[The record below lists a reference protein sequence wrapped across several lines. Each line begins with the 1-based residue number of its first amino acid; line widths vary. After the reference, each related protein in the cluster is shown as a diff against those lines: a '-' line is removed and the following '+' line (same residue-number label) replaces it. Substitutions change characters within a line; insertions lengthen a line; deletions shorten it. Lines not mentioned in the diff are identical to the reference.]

1 LYLQFEFFL
10 LGVNLIEKR
19 KYSLGLDFG
28 TESVR
33 CLVVDMA
40 SGEEKIVSISE
51 YRGGVITQK
60 IPGTSVVLGSNWAL
74 QNPSDWLSSLKE
86 VVHNALREGDIEPQ
100 EVVGIGIC
108 FTSSTVLPTTE
119 DGTPLCFLVEWKSD
133 PHAWPKLWKHH
144 AAQPEADLI
153 NSLANQQKE
162 PWLKRYGGLIS
173 SEWLFPKALQIFRE
187 SPDCFNAAQRFIEG
201 GDWLVWQLTGR
212 EIRSACQ
219 AGYKALWNEKESYPS
234 HLFLEKLGKGFS
246 QLRNKLDEKVYPVG
260 IHAGKL
266 TSNIASQLN
275 LLPGTSVGV
284 SIIDAHAA
292 VVGSGVA
299 FPGKMVLAMGTS
311 TCHMMVSKEEV
322 FIEGVAGVVK
332 DGIIPGLYGY
342 ESGQSAVG
350 DIFAWVVNYGLP
362 EEYYNESSKLGISLH
377 ELLMEKCINQKPGEH
392 GLLALDWL
400 NGNRSILM
408 NSHLNGLLM
417 GLTLNTKPEDVYRA
431 MIEATAF
438 GTRLIIDTYEKNGIA
453 IKELVACGGLTS
465 NKLLLQVY
473 SDICGLEIKVAASSQ
488 TTALGAAILGAMAVG
503 SKGGGFD
510 SYEQAIDKMT
520 MPAERVYKPNPHNQN
535 VYSEMFKNYVLLHDF
550 FGRENSSLMKNLKYL
565 VN

>member
-1 LYLQFEFFL
+1 M
-10 LGVNLIEKR
+10 IEKR

-40 SGEEKIVSISE
+40 SGEEKVVSISE
-51 YRGGVITQK
+51 YRDGVITQK
-60 IPGTSVVLGSNWAL
+60 IPGTSVILGNNFAL
-74 QNPSDWLSSLKE
+74 QNPSDWLLSLKE
-86 VVHNALREGDIEPQ
+86 VVHDALREGDIEPQ
-100 EVVGIGIC
+100 EVAGLGIC

-119 DGTPLCFLVEWKSD
+119 DGTPLCLLVEWESD

-153 NSLANQQKE
+153 NSLANQEKE

-219 AGYKALWNEKESYPS
+219 AGYKALWNDKESYPS

-292 VVGSGVA
+292 VVGSGVV

-332 DGIIPGLYGY
+332 DGIIPGFYGY

-350 DIFAWVVNYGLP
+350 DIFAWVANYGLP

-377 ELLMEKCINQKPGEH
+377 ELLIEKCIDQKPGDH

-438 GTRLIIDTYEKNGIA
+438 GTRLIIDVYEKNGIV
-453 IKELVACGGLTS
+453 IKELIACGGLTS
-465 NKLLLQVY
+465 NELLLQVY

-510 SYEQAIDKMT
+510 SYEEAIDKMT
-520 MPAERVYKPNPHNQN
+520 MPAEIV
-535 VYSEMFKNYVLLHDF
+535 
-550 FGRENSSLMKNLKYL
+550 
-565 VN
+565 

>member
-1 LYLQFEFFL
+1 M
-10 LGVNLIEKR
+10 IEKR

-40 SGEEKIVSISE
+40 SGEEKVVSISE
-51 YRGGVITQK
+51 YRDGVITQK
-60 IPGTSVVLGSNWAL
+60 IPGTSVVLGNNLAL

-86 VVHNALREGDIEPQ
+86 VVHSTLKEGGIAPQ
-100 EVVGIGIC
+100 EVAGLGIC

-119 DGTPLCFLVEWKSD
+119 DGTPLCLLVEWESD

-153 NSLANQQKE
+153 NSLANQEKE

-219 AGYKALWNEKESYPS
+219 AGYKALWNDKESYPS

-292 VVGSGVA
+292 VVGSGVT

-332 DGIIPGLYGY
+332 DGIIPGFYGY

-350 DIFAWVVNYGLP
+350 DIFAWVANYGLP

-377 ELLMEKCINQKPGEH
+377 ELLIEKCIDQKPGDH

-400 NGNRSILM
+400 NGNRSVLM

-438 GTRLIIDTYEKNGIA
+438 GTRLIIDVYEKNGIV
-453 IKELVACGGLTS
+453 IKELIACGGLTS
-465 NKLLLQVY
+465 NELLLQVY

-510 SYEQAIDKMT
+510 SYEEAIDKMI
-520 MPAERVYKPNPHNQN
+520 MPTERVYKPNPHNQS

-550 FGRENSSLMKNLKYL
+550 FGRENPSLMKNLKP
-565 VN
+565 VIC

>member
-1 LYLQFEFFL
+1 M
-10 LGVNLIEKR
+10 IDKR

-33 CLVVDMA
+33 CLAVDMA
-40 SGEEKIVSISE
+40 SGEEKAVAISE
-51 YRGGVITQK
+51 YADGVITQK
-60 IPGTSVVLGSNWAL
+60 IPGTSVVLGNNWAL
-74 QNPSDWLSSLKE
+74 QNPSDWLLSLKE
-86 VVHNALREGDIEPQ
+86 VVHSILKEGDIASQ
-100 EVVGIGIC
+100 EVAGLGIC

-119 DGTPLCFLVEWKSD
+119 DGTPLCLLADWESD

-153 NSLANQQKE
+153 NSLANQEKE
-162 PWLKRYGGLIS
+162 SWLKRYGGLIS

-187 SPDCFNAAQRFIEG
+187 SPDCFKAAQRFIEG

-212 EIRSACQ
+212 EMRSACQ
-219 AGYKALWNEKESYPS
+219 AGYKGLWDDKEGYPS
-234 HLFLEKLGKGFS
+234 SSFLEKLCKGFS
-246 QLRNKLDEKVYPVG
+246 HLRSKLGNKVYPVG
-260 IHAGKL
+260 TCAGKL

-275 LLPGTSVGV
+275 LLPGTPVGT

-292 VVGSGVA
+292 VAGSGVA
-299 FPGKMVLAMGTS
+299 LPGKMVLAMGTS
-311 TCHMMVSKEEV
+311 TCHMVVSEEEV

-332 DGIIPGLYGY
+332 DGIIPGFYGY

-350 DIFAWVVNYGLP
+350 DIFAWVTNYGLP
-362 EEYYNESSKLGISLH
+362 EEYYNESNKLGISLH
-377 ELLMEKCINQKPGEH
+377 ELLIEKCIGQKPGDH

-400 NGNRSILM
+400 NGNRSVLM
-408 NSHLNGLLM
+408 NSDLNGLLM
-417 GLTLNTKPEDVYRA
+417 GLTLNTKPEDIYRA

-438 GTRLIIDTYEKNGIA
+438 GTRLIIDVYKISGIA
-453 IKELVACGGLTS
+453 IKELIVCGGLTR
-465 NKLLLQVY
+465 NELLLQIY

-510 SYEQAIDKMT
+510 SYEEAIDKMT
-520 MPAERVYKPNPHNQN
+520 MPAEKVYKPNPLNQS
-535 VYSEMFKNYVLLHDF
+535 VYNEMFKNYVLLHDF
-550 FGRENSSLMKNLKYL
+550 FGRENPSLMKNLKP
-565 VN
+565 VIC